1 MFQVLAKKPGLL
13 AAIVF
18 IAFVLVVSLSLSLI
32 NNLEINAAPPLEPK
46 DLGQGIYS
54 LEVVLNSDTGGEVLK
69 KSLVKFRQ
77 DHPNLRIVATPPS
90 KQDGYGVIK
99 EVLIITEPK

>member
-1 MFQVLAKKPGLL
+1 MFWDCARKAGLFISIVLMIGFILALL
-13 AAIVF
+13 E
-18 IAFVLVVSLSLSLI
+18 S
-32 NNLEINAAPPLEPK
+32 LEINAVQPIESN

-54 LEVVLNSDTGGEVLK
+54 LEINLNSESEVLK

-77 DHPNLRIVATPPS
+77 DHPNLRIVATPTS

-99 EVLIITEPK
+99 EILIITEPK